1 MMPQPLFAPFQ
12 QQFEIGV
19 NAAVSSVIT
28 SALQAIAPE
37 LTTALLIFI
46 IIQGM
51 LISFRRYDYWM
62 GLTNI
67 ARATCVTLLLSA
79 GYYATWIQSPFMTTI
94 PNWIAH
100 VVNGGDGPLAG
111 AQQFDAVLSATEHF
125 AASILK
131 QTTLWDVGARINIG
145 IAMLADLIAL
155 GIAFV
160 IWELSSLMM
169 GLMVCLGPFVLIGM
183 LFSATRSITQQW
195 ISKLIGLLVLQLM
208 ISVLLQLIISGNNE
222 YLRQAQAAPG
232 AGIDEEIQTLFDI
245 VAFAGMSAVIA
256 ILVPSVAAYIGGGV
270 SLNVVGKMFQG
281 LTKLAV
287 AMRLIPKGA

>member
-1 MMPQPLFAPFQ
+1 MPQPLFAPFQ
-12 QQFEIGV
+12 QQFEMGI
-19 NAAVSSVIT
+19 NAAVSSVVT
-28 SALQAIAPE
+28 SALGAVAPE
-37 LTTALLIFI
+37 LTTALVIFI

-67 ARATCVTLLLSA
+67 ARATCVALLLSA

-100 VVNGGDGPLAG
+100 VVNGGSGPLAG
-111 AQQFDAVLSATEHF
+111 AQQFDAVLSATDHF
-125 AASILK
+125 AAGIL
-131 QTTLWDVGARINIG
+131 QQATLWDVGARIDIG
-145 IAMLADLIAL
+145 LATLADLIAL

-160 IWELSSLMM
+160 IWELASLMM
-169 GLMVCLGPFVLIGM
+169 GLVVCLGPFVLIGM

-195 ISKLIGLLVLQLM
+195 IGKMIGLLVLQLM
-208 ISVLLQLIISGNNE
+208 IAVLLQVIISGNDE
-222 YLRQAQAAPG
+222 YLRQAQSAPG
-232 AGIDEEIQTLFDI
+232 TGIDEQIQTLFDI

-270 SLNVVGKMFQG
+270 SLNVVGKMVQAVS
-281 LTKLAV
+281 KLAF
-287 AMRLIPKGA
+287 ATRFMPKGA

>member
-1 MMPQPLFAPFQ
+1 MTQPLFAPFQ
-12 QQFEIGV
+12 QQFEMSI
-19 NAAVSSVIT
+19 NAAVSSVVT
-28 SALQAIAPE
+28 SGLQAVVPE
-37 LTTALLIFI
+37 LTTALVIFI

-67 ARATCVTLLLSA
+67 ARASCVALLLSA
-79 GYYATWIQSPFMTTI
+79 GFYSTWIQSPFMTTI

-100 VVNGGDGPLAG
+100 VVNGGAGPLAG
-111 AQQFDAVLSATEHF
+111 AQQFDAVLSATDHF
-125 AASILK
+125 AATILK
-131 QTTLWDVGARINIG
+131 QTTLWDVGARIDIG
-145 IAMLADLIAL
+145 IATLADLIAL

-169 GLMVCLGPFVLIGM
+169 GLVVCLGPFVLIGM

-195 ISKLIGLLVLQLM
+195 VSKLIGLLMLQLM
-208 ISVLLQLIISGNNE
+208 IAILLQVIIAGNDE
-222 YLRQAQAAPG
+222 YLRQVQAAPG
-232 AGIDEEIQTLFDI
+232 VGIDEEIQALFDI

-281 LTKLAV
+281 LSKLAL
-287 AMRLIPKGA
+287 ALRLVPRGA

>member
-1 MMPQPLFAPFQ
+1 MG
-12 QQFEIGV
+12 I
-19 NAAVSSVIT
+19 NAAVSSVVT
-28 SALQAIAPE
+28 SALGAVAPE
-37 LTTALLIFI
+37 LTTALVIFI

-67 ARATCVTLLLSA
+67 ARATCVALLLSA

-100 VVNGGDGPLAG
+100 VVNGGVQDRSQGRSSSMRCYLQPTTSRPAFFNKRPSGMSARRIDIGLA
-111 AQQFDAVLSATEHF
+111 T
-125 AASILK
+125 
-131 QTTLWDVGARINIG
+131 
-145 IAMLADLIAL
+145 LADLIAL

-160 IWELSSLMM
+160 IWELASLMM
-169 GLMVCLGPFVLIGM
+169 GLVVCLGPFVLIGM

-195 ISKLIGLLVLQLM
+195 IGKMIGLLVLQLM
-208 ISVLLQLIISGNNE
+208 IAVLLQVIISGNSE
-222 YLRQAQAAPG
+222 YLRQAQSAPG
-232 AGIDEEIQTLFDI
+232 TGIDEQIQTLFDI

-270 SLNVVGKMFQG
+270 SLNVVGKMVQAVS
-281 LTKLAV
+281 KLAF
-287 AMRLIPKGA
+287 ATRFMPKGA